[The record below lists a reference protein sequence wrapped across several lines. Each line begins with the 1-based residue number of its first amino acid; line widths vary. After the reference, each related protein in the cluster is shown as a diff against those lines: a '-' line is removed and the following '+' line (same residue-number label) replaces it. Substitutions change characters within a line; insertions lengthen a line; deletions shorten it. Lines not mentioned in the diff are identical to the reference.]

1 MPAISPDGLYQWDG
15 AAWQPIGGARPAATG
30 PPLQVIRP
38 DGGMIMRIGIRTT
51 AIACVVELLL
61 ALGLTFASHIRTLQ
75 LHASP
80 VVYAILT
87 LTAIVEGLAGAVLA
101 QAYSKRVSIGVWS
114 DRLVFDYLGRSQS
127 TIALDGAFSAEAVSV
142 EFSWLFFVLR
152 MRYIVF
158 LRRDSAYVQ
167 TLDAAEWPAPALDSL
182 IDHFRMRGVPIR
194 GDWKGPS
201 LRLFGPGPSLGSRY
215 HGSTRLRTGPYSL
228 QAVSAA
234 IVIFSA
240 GLLITLPFAIG

>member
-1 MPAISPDGLYQWDG
+1 MATDWWSSARRDRSASPSDSTGWRHDHENRNTYNRNSLRG
-15 AAWQPIGGARPAATG
+15 RTSARARPDLRQ
-30 PPLQVIRP
+30 PPHP
-38 DGGMIMRIGIRTT
+38 
-51 AIACVVELLL
+51 LL
-61 ALGLTFASHIRTLQ
+61 S

-87 LTAIVEGLAGAVLA
+87 LTAIVEGLAGAWLA
-101 QAYSKRVSIGVWS
+101 RAYVKRVSIGVWS

-127 TIALDGAFSAEAVSV
+127 TIALDGAFAAEAVSV
-142 EFSWLFFVLR
+142 EFRWLFLVLR

-194 GDWKGPS
+194 GDWNGPS

-215 HGSTRLRTGPYSL
+215 SGATRLRTGPYSL

-234 IVIFSA
+234 ILISSA
-240 GLLITLPFAIG
+240 GLLIALPFAVG